1 MKKVLGIGLLVIIVL
16 CAAFVI
22 FNVVGPKTEDD
33 DASVSDETSE
43 PITHTKEKAETT
55 TATGKIVYVKQIGT
69 ERHVYVMNADGTGAT
84 DLASCG
90 TGECYP
96 SWSPDGTRISF
107 ERSIDGVGIYIMNA
121 NGSNVQRLSPTPGKD
136 VRSSWSADGKQI
148 LFTRVVKQ
156 DPNGGIPNTEIDIM
170 NADGTGTKTLLPA
183 NNTFNVEARMSP
195 DGKKIVFMSAL
206 GGSQQVFTMNA
217 DGSNVKKLTDKGIAG
232 DPNWS
237 PDSSRISFG
246 SNREGGGKLNIFT
259 MKADGSDVK
268 QITHFVP
275 PYESGDTSWSPDG
288 TQIVF
293 EWDVDGKGQSDPNA
307 RAEVWIVNADGSG
320 QPASTGQPCAA
331 VGCSPRWSPIQ

>member
-1 MKKVLGIGLLVIIVL
+1 MKKVTIVGVGLLIVL
-16 CAAFVI
+16 FLWFIGKSVFTSSSEAALLSGAQEAAVSTSSTSS
-22 FNVVGPKTEDD
+22 VLVGVK
-33 DASVSDETSE
+33 
-43 PITHTKEKAETT
+43 
-55 TATGKIVYVKQIGT
+55 GKIVFVKKEGN
-69 ERHVYVMNADGTGAT
+69 ENFVYVMNADHTGKVT
-84 DLASCG
+84 KLASCG

-96 SWSPDGTRISF
+96 SWSPDGKKITF
-107 ERSIDGVGIYIMNA
+107 QRSENGVGIYVMSST
-121 NGSNVQRLSPTPGKD
+121 GTGMKRLSPIPGKD
-136 VRSSWSADGKQI
+136 VRPSWSADGKKI
-148 LFTRVVKQ
+148 LFTRVVKE

-170 NADGTGTKTLLPA
+170 NADGTGTKTILPA

-206 GGSQQVFTMNA
+206 GGSQQVYTMNA
-217 DGSNVKKLTDKGIAG
+217 DGTSVKKLTNKGIAG

-237 PDSSRISFG
+237 PDSLHISFG

-259 MKADGSDVK
+259 MKADGTDVK

-288 TQIVF
+288 KKIVF

-320 QPASTGQPCAA
+320 TPASTGQACAS
-331 VGCSPRWSPIQ
+331 VGCSPRWSSVP